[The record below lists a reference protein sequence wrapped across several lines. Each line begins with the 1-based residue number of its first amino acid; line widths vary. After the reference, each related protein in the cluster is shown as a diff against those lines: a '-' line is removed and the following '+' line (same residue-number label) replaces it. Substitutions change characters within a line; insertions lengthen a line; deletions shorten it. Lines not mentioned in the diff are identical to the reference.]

1 MIDFLKRSFDRLPIP
16 EEKRDIFNLPNT
28 ITMLRIGVIPVL
40 FGLLFSPGPAMS
52 LVITILFIAAALT
65 DLLDGYIA
73 RRYEI
78 VTTMGKFLDP
88 IADKLI
94 VNTAM
99 ILMIPIGR
107 IPAWIV
113 AIIIIR
119 DFAVDGIRNIASSEG
134 MIIQASPLGK
144 RKTLCQIFAVSA
156 LMIHYPFIGAD
167 AHAVGM
173 VILYIALILTVTSG
187 IDYFIRASSSVAS
200 CCRRRAC
207 ATPAASRTPVPRPA
221 RASATSL
228 SSRRSSRMRFAGSD
242 ARAAAS
248 PRQSLCQ
255 RSRPPRRRR
264 PGASRSAPCAGPRRG
279 RARRAWRGAAQSHWR
294 GGRSGA
300 CRRTPCWSRP
310 LGRRAKARV
319 PSPRGSRQPPATP
332 VMVGQALDVVLQ
344 REQAGRRQ
352 DPRLPHAAA
361 PGACATRRALD
372 DERPR
377 CRPAPSRPAPR
388 APSTGTDSPSRTAA

>member
-16 EEKRDIFNLPNT
+16 EDRRAIFNLPNT

-52 LVITILFIAAALT
+52 LVITILFIGAALT

-73 RRYEI
+73 RRFEI

-113 AIIIIR
+113 ALIIIR

-134 MIIQASPLGK
+134 MVIQASPLGK

-173 VILYIALILTVTSG
+173 VILFIALVLTVTSG
-187 IDYFIRASSSVAS
+187 IDYFLKFYRAGV
-200 CCRRRAC
+200 R
-207 ATPAASRTPVPRPA
+207 
-221 RASATSL
+221 
-228 SSRRSSRMRFAGSD
+228 
-242 ARAAAS
+242 
-248 PRQSLCQ
+248 
-255 RSRPPRRRR
+255 
-264 PGASRSAPCAGPRRG
+264 
-279 RARRAWRGAAQSHWR
+279 
-294 GGRSGA
+294 
-300 CRRTPCWSRP
+300 
-310 LGRRAKARV
+310 K
-319 PSPRGSRQPPATP
+319 
-332 VMVGQALDVVLQ
+332 
-344 REQAGRRQ
+344 
-352 DPRLPHAAA
+352 
-361 PGACATRRALD
+361 
-372 DERPR
+372 
-377 CRPAPSRPAPR
+377 
-388 APSTGTDSPSRTAA
+388 